1 MVVGTLELRLVIR
14 WAQSLKDKR
23 KAILSLKDRIRNEF
37 DVAVAEV
44 DRQDAI
50 KEAVFGVAAVGPDPG
65 PIETVLQRVVGFV
78 RRDRE
83 VELADFTLEWR

>member
-1 MVVGTLELRLVIR
+1 MVVGTVEIRMLIR

-23 KAILSLKDRIRNEF
+23 RAILSLKDRIRNEF

-65 PIETVLQRVVGFV
+65 PVERVLQSVVGFV
-78 RRDRE
+78 RRDRD
-83 VELADFTLEWR
+83 VELVDFQLEWR